1 MSSNGSDV
9 TSEDSHSSEITFS
22 EETQSR
28 SQIAKSILK
37 EKYGSQK
44 LIKEGVPTWSDLLKS
59 RISLSDFD
67 ILKVIGRGAFG
78 EVMLVRK
85 KDSKEVLALKKLIKK
100 EMMKK
105 KQILHVRA
113 ERDIL
118 AHSNNPVC
126 NIIILLLLTIVL
138 NNDFSIHS
146 FINSILISSTNG
158 VYVCNSDTSYHRYE
172 W

>member
-1 MSSNGSDV
+1 MSKESNES
-9 TSEDSHSSEITFS
+9 SSEGSLDISVS

-44 LIKEGVPTWSDLLKS
+44 LVKEGVPTWSDLLKS
-59 RISLSDFD
+59 RISLSDFE

-78 EVMLVRK
+78 EVMLARK

-126 NIIILLLLTIVL
+126 IVSFHLPTITLVNILIFFYHHSGLSIFV
-138 NNDFSIHS
+138 IHS
-146 FINSILISSTNG
+146 KMKIICTWQWSFCKEEI
-158 VYVCNSDTSYHRYE
+158 
-172 W
+172 